1 MQQEISNTK
10 GVISL
15 SCGIL
20 SIVCVLGFFYTSFFG
35 IIFGILAIVFGHLAR
50 KKVKNPMA
58 TAGFICGIIG
68 TSLCG
73 VFFAGCLFHAL
84 FYNSIFHP
92 HFYYW

>member
-20 SIVCVLGFFYTSFFG
+20 SIVCVLGFFYTSFLG
-35 IIFGILAIVFGHLAR
+35 IVFGILAIVMGCKAR
-50 KKVKNPMA
+50 KKVRNPLG
-58 TAGFICGIIG
+58 TAGLICGIIG

-73 VFFAGCLFHAL
+73 IFFIGCLFHAL
-84 FYNSIFHP
+84 FYGSIFYSHS
-92 HFYYW
+92 HYW